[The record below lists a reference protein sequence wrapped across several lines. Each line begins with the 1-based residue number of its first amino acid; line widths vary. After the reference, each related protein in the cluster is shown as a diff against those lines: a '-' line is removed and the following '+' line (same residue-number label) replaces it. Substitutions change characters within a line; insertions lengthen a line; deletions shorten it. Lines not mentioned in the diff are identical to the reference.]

1 MNQSDSTTAVV
12 LVADQ
17 PDRNG
22 RIYSRESLEQALRAR
37 GAQDVRV
44 RIEGD
49 TAYFDYYYQF
59 PRPISRIELTYS
71 IGTRVPGRTR
81 YQILLDNQ

>member
-1 MNQSDSTTAVV
+1 MNQSDLTTVV

-22 RIYSRESLEQALRAR
+22 RIYSRVLGTGFKSK

-49 TAYFDYYYQF
+49 TAHFDYYYQF
-59 PRPISRIELTYS
+59 PRPISRTELTYS